1 MRAQRKLQNAVG
13 KRLREP
19 TYAETD
25 AGERRLTLDLIVGP
39 PNAGR
44 AGAIRR
50 RFAEALGRDP
60 ILVVPTRDDVD
71 RFEREL
77 SGDGGLVGGSV
88 DTFPALFEDVARATG
103 AGLPPRLSDAQRLWL
118 VREAVGRAGVSALRA
133 SAESPGFAP
142 AMERLLGEL
151 QSEGLDP
158 DTLERRAAEA
168 GGDAGYEIELA
179 NVFRAYARL
188 RDGAGRCDRHS
199 LAAGATAA
207 LRTAPEAWGR
217 RPVLLYGFD
226 DLTAEQLELIA
237 ALSAAADVTV
247 AVTYEADRA
256 ALAARAELFAKLR
269 DDLGGRIAEELP
281 PDSTHT
287 ASRVLFHLERGLFEP
302 PERIAD
308 VDEGLVALAAAGE
321 RAEAE
326 QIGGEVARL
335 LDAGT
340 DPDEIAIV
348 VRSPER
354 HGPLLDEVL
363 GGLGIPVSVD
373 ASVRFAS
380 TATGRSLIAL
390 LRALGDDGTAEDV
403 LAFLRAPARANPGS
417 VDWLER
423 HVRRRTVRGAAE
435 ALEEWERRG
444 FEPHEVE
451 RIRDAAP
458 GELPAAV
465 GAIARELAERP
476 QRRRAPRAGR
486 ATALELRA
494 AAAAEAALREV
505 RELPGPDPARE
516 ELVVLLE
523 ELAVPLWR
531 GPAEGRVRVL
541 SPYRVRARRV
551 RHLFVASLQE
561 SEFPSH
567 DPGDPLL
574 GDERRADLGL
584 PARRDPELE
593 ERYLFYACVS
603 RPSDRLY
610 LSWRDSDD
618 DGQVLPP
625 SPFLEDV
632 ADLLPPGAL
641 APRRKGLDS
650 VTFAPSEAPT
660 ADELARSLAALGRDA
675 DADAAL
681 ASLEVPAEVAGPVAS
696 RLRVAEST
704 VNGQPGPLRSADVLA
719 ELGGRELFGASTLEE
734 YAVCSYR
741 WFVDHE
747 LRPQSLD
754 PAPEPLTQ
762 GGIMHAVLEDLYRD
776 PPGEDALPRPGDLG
790 RWKRR
795 AAELLDV
802 ACRERGTPDDVI
814 GRVGRRR
821 MLLLIE
827 RFLEREAASES
838 PLRPDPSLIEAS
850 FGRGDGDDRG
860 ALELNGLRLHGKIDR
875 VDVGPGAAMGL
886 VRDYKSGKATPAAR
900 LEKEGK
906 LQPQLY
912 MLALRDL
919 WGIEPIGGVYV
930 PLSAAK
936 PDKARPRGILDKREK
951 ADLLAGGDF
960 VKTDF
965 LGEDDLIEALDAA
978 HARASGIVAD
988 MRAGRI
994 TRDPIE
1000 DKCPRHCTFQPICRL
1015 ERAVVVEPTDEET
1028 EEEEL

>member
-1 MRAQRKLQNAVG
+1 M
-13 KRLREP
+13 LRRMP
-19 TYAETD
+19 R
-25 AGERRLTLDLIVGP
+25 GSLNLIVGP

-50 RFAEALGRDP
+50 RFTEALDHDP

-77 SGDGGLVGGSV
+77 SEDAGLVGGSV
-88 DTFPALFEDVARATG
+88 GTFPALFEDVARATG
-103 AGLPPRLSDAQRLWL
+103 AGLPARLTEAQRLWL
-118 VREAVGRAGVSALRA
+118 VREAVAEEGTGALRA
-133 SAESPGFAP
+133 SAASPGFAP

-158 DTLERRAAEA
+158 DTLERRAADA
-168 GGDAGYEIELA
+168 GGDARYEVELA
-179 NVFRAYARL
+179 NVFRAYERL
-188 RDGAGRCDRHS
+188 RDAAGRCDRHS
-199 LAAGATAA
+199 LAASATAA
-207 LRTAPEAWGR
+207 LRAAPDAWGN

-237 ALSAAADVTV
+237 ALSGATDVAV
-247 AVTYEADRA
+247 AVTYEPDRA
-256 ALAARAELFAKLR
+256 ALAARAELLAKLR
-269 DDLGGRIAEELP
+269 DELGGRIADELAP
-281 PDSTHT
+281 HSAYT
-287 ASRVLFHLERGLFEP
+287 ASSVLFHLERHLFEP
-302 PERIAD
+302 PERIGALD
-308 VDEGLVALAAAGE
+308 DGLVALSAAGE

-335 LDAGT
+335 LASGVAAD
-340 DPDEIAIV
+340 DVAIV

-354 HGPLLDEVL
+354 HGPLFDEVL
-363 GGLGIPVSVD
+363 AGLGIPVAVD
-373 ASVRFAS
+373 AGVRFGS

-390 LRALGDDGTAEDV
+390 LRAVGDSGSAEDV
-403 LAFLRAPARANPGS
+403 LAFLRAPGRADPGS

-423 HVRRRTVRGAAE
+423 HLRRNSVRDAGA
-435 ALEEWERRG
+435 ALEEWERRHW
-444 FEPHEVE
+444 EPDEVTWLRE
-451 RIRDAAP
+451 SS
-458 GELPAAV
+458 PAALAHQV
-465 GAIARELAERP
+465 GFIARKLAEGP
-476 QRRRAPRAGR
+476 HRREAPRAGR
-486 ATALELRA
+486 ATTLELRA

-505 RELPGPDPARE
+505 AELPGPEPTRE
-516 ELVVLLE
+516 ELVALLE

-561 SEFPSH
+561 GEFPSH
-567 DPGDPLL
+567 KPGDPLL
-574 GDERRADLGL
+574 GDDRRADLEL
-584 PARRDPELE
+584 PPRRDPELE

-618 DGQVLPP
+618 DGQVLPS

-632 ADLLPPGAL
+632 ADLLPPGSL
-641 APRRKGLDS
+641 APRRRGLDA
-650 VTFAPSEAPT
+650 VVFGVGEAPSP
-660 ADELARSLAALGRDA
+660 DELARSLAAVGGDS
-675 DADAAL
+675 DPHEAL
-681 ASLEVPAEVAGPVAS
+681 ASLDVPAAIAEPVAA
-696 RLRVAEST
+696 RLRAAAST
-704 VNGQPGPLRSADVLA
+704 ISGLPGPLHVPEVLA
-719 ELGGRELFGASTLEE
+719 ELESRELYGASTLEG

-747 LRPQSLD
+747 LRPQSLE

-762 GGIMHAVLEDLYRD
+762 GGIMHSVLERLYRE
-776 PPGEDALPRPGDLG
+776 PPGDDAMPQPEDLG
-790 RWKRR
+790 KWKRR
-795 AAELLDV
+795 AAELLDG
-802 ACRERGTPDDVI
+802 ACEERATPDDVI

-827 RFLEREAASES
+827 RFLEREAES
-838 PLRPDPSLIEAS
+838 DIPLRPDPGLIEAS
-850 FGRGDGDDRG
+850 FGRGDDDQKG
-860 ALELNGLRLHGKIDR
+860 ALGLNGLRLHGKIDR
-875 VDVGPGAAMGL
+875 VDVAPGGAMGL
-886 VRDYKSGKATPAAR
+886 VRDYKSGKATPAAK
-900 LEKEGK
+900 LAKEGK

-930 PLSAAK
+930 PLSASK

-951 ADLLAGGDF
+951 AELLAGGGF
-960 VKTDF
+960 VRNDF
-965 LGEDDLIEALDAA
+965 LDEEDLTEVLDAA
-978 HARASGIVAD
+978 HARASEIVAD

-994 TRDPIE
+994 TRDPLE
-1000 DKCPRHCTFQPICRL
+1000 DKCPKHCTFQPICRR
-1015 ERAVVVEPTDEET
+1015 ERAVVVEPVEDEI